1 MAAKKT
7 QKQRSAKPTESSAP
21 GAAHQFGFG
30 SDDETQLA
38 ALVWKL
44 GATKARV
51 IVDHVERIKSALTG

>member
-7 QKQRSAKPTESSAP
+7 SKKRVVKSTGPAAS
-21 GAAHQFGFG
+21 GAAYQFGFG

-44 GATKARV
+44 GSAKARV
-51 IVDHVERIKSALTG
+51 IVDHVERIKSALSG

>member
-7 QKQRSAKPTESSAP
+7 SRKRGVGVTKSTAP
-21 GAAHQFGFG
+21 RAANQFGFG
-30 SDDETQLA
+30 SDDEAQLA

-44 GATKARV
+44 GSAKARV